1 MLPLPDTRKDLGRW
15 LKAQGYVTGAEIGV
29 EQGKFAETLCQAGL
43 ELLCVDPWRAQ
54 PDYRTHLD
62 QAAWD
67 RLMVIACERLAP
79 YPAAIVRATSI
90 EAAQN
95 VKDRSLDFVYIDG
108 KHDFISVCEDIAT
121 WRPKVRK
128 GGVLAGHDYQL
139 EGVRGAVLACE
150 FEPSFITA
158 GDRSPSWVVRV

>member
-108 KHDFISVCEDIAT
+108 LHDEDNVSLDIKA
-121 WRPKVRK
+121 WRAKVRV
-128 GGVLAGHDYQL
+128 GGVIAGHDYNRR
-139 EGVRGAVLACE
+139 GVMRAVSGAFGTPDHV
-150 FEPSFITA
+150 TTT
-158 GDRSPSWVVRV
+158 DRSPTWVCRA